1 MSSAQ
6 PRKPWP
12 MKWIVLAIL
21 LCIIPYT
28 YVTLHYRKTAPAFQ
42 PYEDIKNRANVMR
55 LLNAGYRRIALPA
68 EVPADALQDQSSA
81 PIQNVAGGLP
91 AELKSTLAEP
101 PALPVDI
108 TRVIAPASARADH
121 AYSFRLACT
130 LPDERRTLAGAELY
144 VKDSHLVVTP
154 DFEKLSGGLMARTR
168 DNVIQLTVPAST
180 LKPGK
185 YEVLVVGQ
193 KSSRGWTLE
202 VR

>member
-1 MSSAQ
+1 
-6 PRKPWP
+6 

-28 YVTLHYRKTAPAFQ
+28 YVTLRYRRTDPAFR
-42 PYEDIKNRANVMR
+42 PYEDMKNRANVMR
-55 LLNAGYRRIALPA
+55 LLNAGYRRLPLPA
-68 EVPADALQDQSSA
+68 EVPADPLKDQSSA
-81 PIQNVAGGLP
+81 AIQNLPGGLP
-91 AELKSTLAEP
+91 TELKSTLAEP

-108 TRVIAPASARADH
+108 TRVVAPPASRSDH

-130 LPDERRTLAGAELY
+130 LPDEKRLLAGADLY
-144 VKDSHLVVTP
+144 LKGNQLVVTP
-154 DFEKLSGGLMARTR
+154 DYEKISGGLMTRTR
-168 DNVIQLTVPAST
+168 DNVIQLTVPAGT

-185 YEVLVVGQ
+185 YEVLIVGQ

>member
-1 MSSAQ
+1 MLTVYEPGASG
-6 PRKPWP
+6 
-12 MKWIVLAIL
+12 LAARL
-21 LCIIPYT
+21 GNRFVVNAPLT
-28 YVTLHYRKTAPAFQ
+28 YNDTQVKRDIATLKAA
-42 PYEDIKNRANVMR
+42 ANKHKA
-55 LLNAGYRRIALPA
+55 AG
-68 EVPADALQDQSSA
+68 VF
-81 PIQNVAGGLP
+81 
-91 AELKSTLAEP
+91 
-101 PALPVDI
+101 LPV
-108 TRVIAPASARADH
+108 VAPASARADH